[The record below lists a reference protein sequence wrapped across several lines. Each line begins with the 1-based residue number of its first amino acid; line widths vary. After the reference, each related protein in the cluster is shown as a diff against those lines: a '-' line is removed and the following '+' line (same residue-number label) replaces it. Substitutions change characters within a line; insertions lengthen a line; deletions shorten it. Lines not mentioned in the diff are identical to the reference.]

1 MSLTYTVRSGD
12 TLSQIA
18 ARQGVSAD
26 ALMRANGMNP
36 ALADGRVTTNPADP
50 DRLMPGQRLSIP
62 TATPGLERD
71 VTVQPGDTLSGLA
84 SRWGVSLESVL
95 AANPQFD
102 AARMDGVANNSRGAR
117 GTWDP
122 DSLRVGDVIHRPAGG
137 TAPTAPGGGTT
148 PTPPGGGGAGGSGSN
163 AILNGMDTTGAS
175 ARTARQDGLGAGV
188 QASRT
193 MARTDE
199 RRVMA
204 HADLFNEMGA
214 KYKLPPAVLAGI
226 ASRESRGGNALDR
239 NGYGDGGHGFGI
251 MQVDDRNGFAVK
263 TAGGPA
269 GRAHIDQAASILRS
283 KLDAVQRQY
292 PKLSEQDQLRL
303 AVSRYNGGSG
313 VPGNFDRGTTGG
325 DYSAD
330 VIARSQYYASQ
341 WPGGA
346 AQGAGAAP
354 AGGGGAAAAQGAG
367 LPNTSGMSE
376 AQKFDLYAGQVQA
389 HGDAAARNDLA
400 AGQRVIVGLRV
411 DTAVNANGG
420 QGRYDDRMVL
430 LWKDANGT
438 KHVREYSANT
448 EPSSRYYDKG
458 YGADINGDG
467 RKELGRL
474 QEGSLR
480 YSVGHSAHLGDVLRP
495 QQAYAVTRDT
505 NHDNQIG
512 AGDKTSRS
520 GSDYL
525 FHAGGRSM
533 TGSAGCQ
540 TLAPGDFQDFW
551 SALGGQRD
559 FSYVLMNVTPGR

>member
-26 ALMRANGMNP
+26 ALMRANGLNP
-36 ALADGRVTTNPADP
+36 ALADGRVSANRADP

-62 TATPGLERD
+62 TATAGLERD

-102 AARMDGVANNSRGAR
+102 AARADGVANNSRGAR
-117 GTWDP
+117 GSWDP
-122 DSLRVGDVIHRPAGG
+122 DSLRVGDLIHRPAGGG
-137 TAPTAPGGGTT
+137 TAPTAPTTPTAPGGG
-148 PTPPGGGGAGGSGSN
+148 TPPGGGTGSN
-163 AILNGMDTTGAS
+163 AILDGIQTTGAS
-175 ARTARQDGLGAGV
+175 TRTARQDGLGAGV
-188 QASRT
+188 DASRT

-199 RRVMA
+199 RRVMQ
-204 HADLFNEMGA
+204 HADLFTEMGA
-214 KYKLPPAVLAGI
+214 KYNLPPAVLAGI
-226 ASRESRGGNALDR
+226 ASRESRGGSALDR

-251 MQVDDRNGFAVK
+251 MQVDDRNGFAVH
-263 TAGGPA
+263 TNGGPA

-292 PKLSEQDQLRL
+292 PNLSEQDQLRL
-303 AVSRYNGGSG
+303 AVSRYNGGRG
-313 VPGNFDRGTTGG
+313 TPGDFDRGTTGG

-346 AQGAGAAP
+346 AQPAA
-354 AGGGGAAAAQGAG
+354 AGGTGAVATQRAG
-367 LPNTSGMSE
+367 LPDTSGLSE
-376 AQKFDLYAGQVQA
+376 AQKFDLYAQQVQA
-389 HGDAAARNDLA
+389 GGDATARNDLA
-400 AGQRVIVGLRV
+400 AGQRVILGLRV
-411 DTAVNANGG
+411 DSAVNANGG
-420 QGRYDDRMVL
+420 QGTYDDRMVV

-448 EPSSRYYDKG
+448 EPSSRYYAKG

-480 YSVGHSAHLGDVLRP
+480 YSVGHSANLGDVLRP

-505 NHDNQIG
+505 NHDNRFG
-512 AGDKTSRS
+512 AGDASTRS
-520 GSDYL
+520 GSDFL

-540 TLAPGDFQDFW
+540 TLAPGDFRDFW
-551 SALGGQRD
+551 ATLGGQRD